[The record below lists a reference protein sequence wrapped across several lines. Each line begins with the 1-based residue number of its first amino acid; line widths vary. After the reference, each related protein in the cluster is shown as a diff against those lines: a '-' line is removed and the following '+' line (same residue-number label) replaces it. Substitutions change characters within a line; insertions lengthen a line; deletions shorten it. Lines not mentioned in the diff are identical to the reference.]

1 MLRSGRDRYE
11 HLWAARSLRSH
22 RRRGRRAQD
31 GIGADTPFEGLIFP
45 LQRCLPA
52 MAIGCPKA
60 AAVAEC
66 HVRCAAARTQA
77 IWAAGFERHVA
88 EVNSCCEK
96 AGANSKECDNA
107 RRTAFSHHPP
117 CRLPPR
123 EGAVLAG
130 RADYFSWQALRA
142 RRKNARAQRM
152 WDYSAQARHDSHAVT
167 DAKAASHYVAWPA
180 FAARAS
186 VHDRADAWQARAR
199 LPFPVRAVGTVP
211 RNAAVEARRRPHH
224 REPAASI
231 GCGTPGRV
239 NVHGPAAAPRAR

>member
-96 AGANSKECDNA
+96 AGADSKECDNA
-107 RRTAFSHHPP
+107 TH
-117 CRLPPR
+117 
-123 EGAVLAG
+123 GVL
-130 RADYFSWQALRA
+130 SPSPV
-142 RRKNARAQRM
+142 
-152 WDYSAQARHDSHAVT
+152 SAT
-167 DAKAASHYVAWPA
+167 
-180 FAARAS
+180 AARGRGAGGEGGLLLLAS
-186 VHDRADAWQARAR
+186 
-199 LPFPVRAVGTVP
+199 
-211 RNAAVEARRRPHH
+211 
-224 REPAASI
+224 PA
-231 GCGTPGRV
+231 
-239 NVHGPAAAPRAR
+239 GPAEECPGAAYVGLFGASST